1 MLANVAAHFVPV
13 QCSRTYRTKS
23 VLYEP
28 LCKWFSSVENN
39 IRFFGGFQIVI
50 LFVVLIL
57 KYLWYKNTGLFYSSQ
72 NFSEEVFT

>member
-13 QCSRTYRTKS
+13 QRSHIYRTKG

-28 LCKWFSSVENN
+28 LCQWFSSVENN
-39 IRFFGGFQIVI
+39 IRFFDGFLIVI

-57 KYLWYKNTGLFYSSQ
+57 KYLWYKNTG
-72 NFSEEVFT
+72 